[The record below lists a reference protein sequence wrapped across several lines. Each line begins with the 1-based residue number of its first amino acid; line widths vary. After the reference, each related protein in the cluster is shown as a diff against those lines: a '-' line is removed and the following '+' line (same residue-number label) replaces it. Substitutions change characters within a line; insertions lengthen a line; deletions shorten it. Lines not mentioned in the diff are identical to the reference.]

1 MVNRIRLLGLG
12 AVAATSVIDPQFTL
26 TAGVIGAVLLGLPVA
41 ALYRTHPADW
51 WAVIFA
57 TLLCLSLTW
66 SVVPT
71 LSTSVA
77 RDQVAVAILF
87 VALRI
92 GIRNRKE
99 LATVGLGY
107 LAGCLASVW
116 LLLHENPL
124 ARASLTFDAGPRYAV
139 AGLNPNYTAY
149 ALAGGAA
156 VIALASCVYPRWNL
170 AWLMAALVLF
180 VGINLTGARGALIA
194 FGLALALWLLPR
206 RLGRVGLV
214 AVYGTTVVLGVGILT
229 GWTDS
234 LLRSYVH
241 ASFGRE
247 TGDLNGRLSVWPLA
261 RSALDDR
268 FWFGH
273 GAGAFPALNLR
284 GIFAH
289 DVLLDVGTSVGVV
302 GIAVYLVL
310 MWSSL
315 ISGTRG
321 VPSRLR
327 SALLG
332 SLFCALVPPLL
343 TGYWYQAPA
352 AWVVIALYSQIP
364 LLADGTHIDSS
375 EVGGEVDRVGSSA
388 VLERPP
394 GPAGGPRSHQPRGL
408 ALVSIRSLS
417 LATRPTGGV
426 RPRC

>member
-1 MVNRIRLLGLG
+1 MVNRIRLLGLA
-12 AVAATSVIDPQFTL
+12 AVAATSAFDPQFTL
-26 TAGVIGAVLLGLPVA
+26 TAGVLVAVLLGLPVA
-41 ALYRTHPADW
+41 AHYRIHPADW

-57 TLLCLSLTW
+57 TLMCLSIMW

-92 GIRNRKE
+92 GTRDRKE

-107 LAGCLASVW
+107 LVGCLASVW
-116 LLLHENPL
+116 LLLRENPL
-124 ARASLTFDAGPRYAV
+124 ARASLSFDAGPRYAV

-156 VIALASCVYPRWNL
+156 VIALACCVYPRWSL
-170 AWLMAALVLF
+170 AWLMAAVVLF

-194 FGLALALWLLPR
+194 FGLALAVWLLPR
-206 RLGRVGLV
+206 KLGRLSLV
-214 AVYGTTVVLGVGILT
+214 AVYGTTVVLGLGILT
-229 GWTDS
+229 GWSDS

-241 ASFGRE
+241 ASLGRE

-261 RSALDDR
+261 RTALGDAL
-268 FWFGH
+268 WFGH
-273 GAGAFPALNLR
+273 GAGTFPALNLR

-289 DVLLDVGTSVGVV
+289 DVLLDVGTSVGFV
-302 GIAVYLVL
+302 GLAVYLLL
-310 MWSSL
+310 MWTSL

-332 SLFCALVPPLL
+332 SVLCSLVPPLL

-352 AWVVIALYSQIP
+352 AWVVIALFSQIP
-364 LLADGTHIDSS
+364 LFADAPSIASS
-375 EVGGEVDRVGSSA
+375 EPGGEVDHV
-388 VLERPP
+388 VEV
-394 GPAGGPRSHQPRGL
+394 AGIDTGRG
-408 ALVSIRSLS
+408 AGCN
-417 LATRPTGGV
+417 T
-426 RPRC
+426 